1 MTSVTSTGELADRE
15 RLAARLL
22 GASAEHSFDPMV
34 EVDWDAPLVDGMFF
48 APPHRLTLYGTDL
61 WTAMSHHQRVEL
73 SRHEVASIASVGIWF
88 ELVLMQLLLRHAYDL
103 EPTSR
108 HVQYALTEIGDECR
122 HSVMFGRMIEK
133 LGCPAYG
140 PGRYEHEL
148 GRLIKTA
155 TSGASMFAA
164 ILIAEEILDA
174 LQREAMADENIQPLV
189 RTVTRI
195 HVVEESRHVRY
206 AREELVR
213 QLAHTSRSALAVTR
227 LFVARSAYIIGTR
240 LVHPDVYPAVGLDR
254 GLARAA
260 ARANQQYRATLCWA
274 ARRLVPFFDEV
285 GLLGGPGMVL
295 WRRAGLVGQQA
306 DRCTDITRLPD
317 HRPG

>member
-1 MTSVTSTGELADRE
+1 MTDVTPVGELADRE
-15 RLAARLL
+15 RVAVRLL
-22 GASAEHSFDPMV
+22 RASAEHSYDPTV
-34 EVDWDAPLVDGMFF
+34 DVDWNAPLVEGMFF
-48 APPHRLTLYGTDL
+48 APAHRLTLYGTHL
-61 WTAMSHHQRVEL
+61 WAAMSHRQRVEL

-88 ELVLMQLLLRHAYDL
+88 ELVLMQMLLRHAYDL

-174 LQREAMADENIQPLV
+174 LQRETMADQSIQPLV

-213 QLAHTSRSALAVTR
+213 QLAHTSRTRLAVTR
-227 LFVARSAYIIGTR
+227 LFVARSAYIVGTR
-240 LVHPDVYPAVGLDR
+240 LVHPDVYPAVGLDP

-260 ARANQQYRATLCWA
+260 ARTNPRYRATLRWA

-295 WRRAGLVGQQA
+295 WRRAGLIG
-306 DRCTDITRLPD
+306 
-317 HRPG
+317 

>member
-1 MTSVTSTGELADRE
+1 MAVNRDLTDREADRE
-15 RLAARLL
+15 RGATRLL
-22 GASAEHSFDPMV
+22 RASAEHSYDPTV
-34 EVDWDAPLVDGMFF
+34 DVDWDAPLADGVFF
-48 APPHRLTLYGTDL
+48 APPHRLTLYGTRL
-61 WTAMSHHQRVEL
+61 WEAMSHQQRVEL

-88 ELVLMQLLLRHAYDL
+88 ELVLMQMLLRHAYDL

-155 TSGASMFAA
+155 ASGASMFAA

-174 LQREAMADENIQPLV
+174 LQREAMADETIQPLV

-206 AREELVR
+206 ARDELVR
-213 QLAHTSRSALAVTR
+213 QVARTSRTKLELTR

-240 LVHPDVYPAVGLDR
+240 LVHPDVYPAVGLDTR
-254 GLARAA
+254 AARVA
-260 ARANQQYRATLCWA
+260 ARANPEYRATLAWA
-274 ARRLVPFFDEV
+274 GRRLVAFFDEV
-285 GLLGGPGMVL
+285 GLLGGPGMAL
-295 WRRAGLVGQQA
+295 WRRAGLIG
-306 DRCTDITRLPD
+306 
-317 HRPG
+317 